1 MASHTAGELAEHT
14 GGTLAGDPARVVD
27 SLDTVEKAGPTSLTF
42 VGNEKWARS
51 WPHSTAGTVVVNEGI
66 VLPPRELEF
75 TEIRV
80 TNADHAMI
88 AILDLFQSDAPA
100 PAPGIHETAVIDDGA
115 TISPEASI
123 GPHCHIQ
130 AGCSVAAGV
139 VLRNSVTLKM
149 NVVVGRGTLI
159 DSCAVLHE
167 GTRVGE
173 HCVLHSNSVIG
184 GDGFGYRP
192 SPEGDRLLRIPHLG
206 NVEIADDVEIG
217 AGTCIDRGKF
227 GATRIGAGTKI
238 DNLCQIGH
246 NCVIG
251 SMCVICGKVGIAGST
266 EVGDGTRIGGG
277 CGISDHLK
285 IGKGV
290 SIGAGSGV
298 MNDIPDG
305 EIWYGVPAGERS
317 RVLREYAAVRKLP
330 EWSKKIK
337 ALLSGHQGS

>member
-1 MASHTAGELAEHT
+1 M
-14 GGTLAGDPARVVD
+14 
-27 SLDTVEKAGPTSLTF
+27 K
-42 VGNEKWARS
+42 
-51 WPHSTAGTVVVNEGI
+51 
-66 VLPPRELEF
+66 
-75 TEIRV
+75 
-80 TNADHAMI
+80 
-88 AILDLFQSDAPA
+88 
-100 PAPGIHETAVIDDGA
+100 
-115 TISPEASI
+115 
-123 GPHCHIQ
+123 
-130 AGCSVAAGV
+130 
-139 VLRNSVTLKM
+139 
-149 NVVVGRGTLI
+149 
-159 DSCAVLHE
+159 
-167 GTRVGE
+167 
-173 HCVLHSNSVIG
+173 
-184 GDGFGYRP
+184 
-192 SPEGDRLLRIPHLG
+192 IPHLG

-217 AGTCIDRGKF
+217 AATCIDRGKF

-266 EVGDGTRIGGG
+266 EVGDGTQIGGG

-337 ALLSGHQGS
+337 ALLNGHQGS